1 MECQKG
7 FEPKP
12 LARGTFQTGRAD
24 LSVLKPLA
32 SGSLGGAMEF
42 AILVQHS
49 GPYTGLP
56 CYLVG
61 CSEFL
66 AERGETQMLFCNC
79 CFFHSEA

>member
-1 MECQKG
+1 M
-7 FEPKP
+7 
-12 LARGTFQTGRAD
+12 
-24 LSVLKPLA
+24 LKPLA

-61 CSEFL
+61 CSEFSGRARRNPDVVL
-66 AERGETQMLFCNC
+66 QLLLFPFRGLSLGFQLVLRG
-79 CFFHSEA
+79 SLS